1 MWKYP
6 ETIKI
11 DKQEFI
17 LLREYPS
24 FGLYEN
30 KQFGYKTCL
39 SLANIMDISRK
50 LMLQENNKKK
60 KATNK
65 RIKYKLCLR

>member
-6 ETIKI
+6 ETIKNE
-11 DKQEFI
+11 KQEFI
-17 LLREYPS
+17 LLKEYPN

-30 KQFGYKTCL
+30 KQIGYKTCL
-39 SLANIMDISRK
+39 SLANIMDINRK
-50 LMLQENNKKK
+50 LILLENDKNRR
-60 KATNK
+60 TINK